1 MSNTLDTP
9 YGSINIYLQSQ
20 LGTTIGSSGFN
31 NSKQW
36 ILNTPVNLP
45 RPDVKMLCAVT
56 DFQCAYSWYII
67 RENVNDFVG
76 ITIND
81 GSGVYPYNGTI
92 ISSTGGFTGKGL
104 QIPEGNYN
112 ANTFVTALNDA
123 FSFATGGALSKFA
136 YDSLT
141 NKIKFELDTGAND
154 PVSPCTV
161 TLLNNDNDNTTSD
174 TEIGIEGQPD
184 KSAVLTYTVG
194 PPLASISYPNM
205 VDFAGI
211 PYVYVTCPTLG
222 LENRN
227 SKGDIDLTL
236 AKIPVTAQPLG
247 FIFMPT
253 AAGQV
258 HLHLLDREI
267 KKIQIVLKDDEG
279 NDLDLHGIGW
289 GLTMTIHFQYLRLP
303 LPPRMILDTGLVPDE
318 TEQEIKD
325 EIKE

>member
-31 NSKQW
+31 SNKEW

-67 RENVNDFVG
+67 RENVNDEVVIG
-76 ITIND
+76 IVDVATPVAPFD
-81 GSGVYPYNGTI
+81 GTPVTL
-92 ISSTGGFTGKGL
+92 K
-104 QIPEGNYN
+104 IPEGNYN
-112 ANTFVTALNDA
+112 ANTFVTALNTEYSA
-123 FSFATGGALSKFA
+123 SSLTNANVFV
-136 YDSLT
+136 YNSLT
-141 NKIKFELDTGAND
+141 NKIEFENNQGVTI
-154 PVSPCTV
+154 TV
-161 TLLNNDNDNTTSD
+161 TLFNKAGGTTAD
-174 TEIGIEGQPD
+174 TEIGIEGQSNAGATLP
-184 KSAVLTYTVG
+184 VTV
-194 PPLASISYPNM
+194 PASTISYPNM

-236 AKIPVTAQPLG
+236 AKIPVTTQPLG
-247 FIFMPT
+247 FVFMPT

-267 KKIQIVLKDDEG
+267 KKIQIILKDDEG

-289 GLTMTIHFQYLRLP
+289 GLTITIHFQYLRLP
-303 LPPRMILDTGLVPDE
+303 LPPRMILNTGLIPDE

>member
-20 LGTTIGSSGFN
+20 LGTTLSSGN
-31 NSKQW
+31 MNSNQQW

-67 RENVNDFVG
+67 RTGVNDVVC
-76 ITIND
+76 IKINQN
-81 GSGVYPYNGTI
+81 GSAAPYDN
-92 ISSTGGFTGKGL
+92 SVFTL
-104 QIPEGNYN
+104 TIPEGNYN
-112 ANTFVTALNDA
+112 ANTYVTALNSA
-123 FSFATGGALSKFA
+123 YLTAVGGSTTNTKSQFV
-136 YDSLT
+136 YDSVT
-141 NKIKFELDTGAND
+141 NKIKFEVSNESND
-154 PVSPCTV
+154 PALPATV
-161 TLLNNDNDNTTSD
+161 TLLNKTGGTTGD
-174 TEIGIEGQPD
+174 TEIGIEGQAD
-184 KSAVLTYTVG
+184 QSQALTTTG
-194 PPLASISYPNM
+194 DSIFYPNM

-236 AKIPVTAQPLG
+236 AKIPVTTQPLG
-247 FIFMPT
+247 FVFMPT

-258 HLHLLDREI
+258 HLHLSDREI
-267 KKIQIVLKDDEG
+267 KKIQIILKDDEG

-289 GLTMTIHFQYLRLP
+289 GLTLTIHFQYLRLP
-303 LPPRMILDTGLVPDE
+303 LPPRMILSTGLVPDI
-318 TEQEIKD
+318 TEQEIED